1 MCILNRKI
9 VAYKADSGFTL
20 IEMLIVIT
28 IIGIMIGG
36 LQQIM
41 TTAITAYDSAKEDQ
55 DLLTQA
61 RYSMERMVKFVQ
73 ETDAI
78 VLPVDP
84 SDGEIL
90 KVNERM
96 MDTYDNATNN
106 YAIDG
111 DGLLDADNDSD
122 KQVNESGEAAD
133 LITFNLDKTDS
144 DNWKLQEEMPDY
156 DTASTGDYLAT
167 KVLSEYVTTFTCN
180 LLAPDLVEIELTLTK
195 GIATV
200 SLTTRAKSR
209 MID

>member
-156 DTASTGDYLAT
+156 DTASPDDYLAT